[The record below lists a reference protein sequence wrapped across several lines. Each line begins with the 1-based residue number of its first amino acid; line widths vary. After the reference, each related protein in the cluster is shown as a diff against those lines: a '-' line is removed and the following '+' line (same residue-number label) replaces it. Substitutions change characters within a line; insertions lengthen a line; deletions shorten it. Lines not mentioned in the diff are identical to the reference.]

1 MKLFEMK
8 VYVNGKLTITESN
21 PEAIA
26 FWKHR
31 KRVRELDG
39 VRITW
44 EIKGDVPARTTK
56 DPVWLSAHN

>member
-1 MKLFEMK
+1 MSFRMY
-8 VYVNGKLTITESN
+8 VFVNGKQTIVETN

-26 FWKHR
+26 FWEHR
-31 KRVRELDG
+31 KRIRALDG

-44 EIKGDVPARTTK
+44 KIEGDVPERQRK